1 MTDNSVERLDKFQ
14 SQLNSK
20 RTLFNVIVYIILP
33 ASLILT
39 FVYSLLLTRENK
51 VDYLLY
57 ITIVTIFYSLVVF
70 LINLLKDDKDLIGLR
85 YIINKMGIDS
95 NYDTT
100 INITMNSENN
110 RCDLSFNY
118 PDSDDNGKGF
128 SEISPK
134 TSKIING
141 DIKTN
146 DNDISVPLDK
156 EFYNRCD
163 GLENS
168 DNLFKVKGTCLGNTP
183 SDMATCAN
191 LIKDAKDSDEAFEKC
206 NSVFSKYVS
215 YGVVIVFVLSL
226 IISDILL
233 LVTGNKKAADLINIG
248 SVILLVLYT
257 AYTFFNKPPC
267 DYIDMNYP
275 NIAVSPFPNYLLNSV
290 MFGTGIKIVSTL
302 FKIFVLGAPEY
313 TWLIIY
319 FVVLSSTYVIKDYSF
334 ISVLEDSYGGFGKFV
349 NTMKLDRSTDKINYS
364 MSFVERNTDKRCIID
379 GVWDKKNKPPR
390 IKGDLEDCN
399 SEILGKYL
407 NNN

>member
-1 MTDNSVERLDKFQ
+1 MTDNSVDRLDKFQ

-85 YIINKMGIDS
+85 YIINKLGIDS
-95 NYDTT
+95 NYDTN

-146 DNDISVPLDK
+146 ANDISEPLDK

-168 DNLFKVKGTCLGNTP
+168 DNLFKVKGTCLGNTS

-206 NSVFSKYVS
+206 NSVFSEKTSYAVVS
-215 YGVVIVFVLSL
+215 ISILS
-226 IISDILL
+226 IIIADIIL
-233 LVTGNKKAADLINIG
+233 LVTGKKKAADLINIG
-248 SVILLVLYT
+248 SGSLLGFYT
-257 AYTFFNKPPC
+257 AYTFFYKPPC

-275 NIAVSPFPNYLLNSV
+275 NIAVSPFPNYLLNSI
-290 MFGTGIKIVSTL
+290 MIGTGFKIASTL

-379 GVWDKKNKPPR
+379 GIWDKKNKPPR

>member
-39 FVYSLLLTRENK
+39 FIYSLLLTRENK

-57 ITIVTIFYSLVVF
+57 ITIVTIIYSLVV
-70 LINLLKDDKDLIGLR
+70 LLLNLLKDDKDLIGLR
-85 YIINKMGIDS
+85 YIINKLGIDS
-95 NYDTT
+95 NYDTNV
-100 INITMNSENN
+100 NITMNSENN

-118 PDSDDNGKGF
+118 PDSDNIGMGF

-146 DNDISVPLDK
+146 ANNISNKLDK

-191 LIKDAKDSDEAFEKC
+191 LIKEAKDSDEAFEKC
-206 NSVFSKYVS
+206 NSVVSENVS
-215 YGVVIVFVLSL
+215 YGVVIVFVSL
-226 IISDILL
+226 IIIADSILL
-233 LVTGNKKAADLINIG
+233 VSGNKKVADLINIG
-248 SVILLVLYT
+248 SGILIGVYT
-257 AYTFFNKPPC
+257 AYTYINKPPC

-290 MFGTGIKIVSTL
+290 MLGAGIKIASTL

-334 ISVLEDSYGGFGKFV
+334 ISVLEESYGGFGKFV
-349 NTMKLDRSTDKINYS
+349 NTMKLDRSRDKINYS
-364 MSFVERNTDKRCIID
+364 MSFIEKNTNKRCIID
-379 GVWDKKNKPPR
+379 GLWDKKNNPPR
-390 IKGDLEDCN
+390 IKGDLDNCN

-407 NNN
+407 NNK

>member
-1 MTDNSVERLDKFQ
+1 MADNSVERLDKFQ

-39 FVYSLLLTRENK
+39 FIYSLLLTRENK

-85 YIINKMGIDS
+85 YIINKLGIDS
-95 NYDTT
+95 NYDTNV
-100 INITMNSENN
+100 NITMNSEKN

-118 PDSDDNGKGF
+118 PDSDNIGKGF

-146 DNDISVPLDK
+146 VNDISNKLDK

-168 DNLFKVKGTCLGNTP
+168 DNLFKVKGTCLGNTS

-191 LIKDAKDSDEAFEKC
+191 LIKDAKDSDEAFERC
-206 NSVFSKYVS
+206 NSVFSENISYAVVS
-215 YGVVIVFVLSL
+215 ISILSL

-248 SVILLVLYT
+248 SGSLLGLYT
-257 AYTFFNKPPC
+257 AYTFFKKPPC

-275 NIAVSPFPNYLLNSV
+275 NIAVSPFPNYLLISI
-290 MFGTGIKIVSTL
+290 MIGTSIKIASTL

-364 MSFVERNTDKRCIID
+364 MSFVERDTDKRCIID